1 MKGFL
6 LMEGLLKLVGM
17 KTLFRLGRMAGGAAW
32 HLLPKRRKIVERN
45 LRIVLDPALRGRELK
60 KLDLRMRPQAC
71 NRLYR
76 GAEEAGQG
84 EFPADDRQ
92 FPVFRQDGHSDG

>member
-1 MKGFL
+1 MAFAAEAPEDCGKESAYRPGP
-6 LMEGLLKLVGM
+6 GLA
-17 KTLFRLGRMAGGAAW
+17 R
-32 HLLPKRRKIVERN
+32 
-45 LRIVLDPALRGRELK
+45 
-60 KLDLRMRPQAC
+60 Q
-71 NRLYR
+71 